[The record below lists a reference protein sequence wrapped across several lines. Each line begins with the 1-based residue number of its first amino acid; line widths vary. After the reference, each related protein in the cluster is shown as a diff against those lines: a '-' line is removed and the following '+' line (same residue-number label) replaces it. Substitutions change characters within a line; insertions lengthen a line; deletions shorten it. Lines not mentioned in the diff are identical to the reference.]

1 MAWQCRAFFM
11 KVFSIGLKFLCAFA
25 SLREIIY
32 LMSKIIVIGCGVV
45 GAAIAYELS
54 LMSGLDITVIEKNAP
69 ASGSTGAALGV
80 LMGAISHKKKGR
92 AWRFRSASL
101 KRYQTLV
108 PELEAKT
115 GMKISVNQQGIFKLL
130 FAGDNLEKWHKLKE
144 FRDREGWDLTI
155 GDRNFVAE
163 HCPQINHRDIIG
175 AVHSPQ
181 DGQINPVE
189 LTNALVAAAKA
200 NGVKF
205 EFGVQVNDFSIRT
218 ENEVSTCQHLVT
230 DTGKLEVEQL
240 IISAGLGST
249 PLTKSLQQTI
259 PIRPVLGQA
268 IKLKL
273 DRPLGNPE
281 FQPVISGH
289 DIHLVPLGNNEY
301 WLGATVEF
309 PTETG
314 ESLADAELL
323 DKTIEDAIAFCPDL
337 KQATILETWSG
348 KRPRPEGI
356 PAPIIKRL
364 AGYENV
370 LLATAHYR
378 NGVLLAPATALEVV
392 QLLSNHLSSRSKIAG
407 LFN

>member
-1 MAWQCRAFFM
+1 
-11 KVFSIGLKFLCAFA
+11 
-25 SLREIIY
+25 
-32 LMSKIIVIGCGVV
+32 MSKIVIVGCGVV

-54 LMSGLDITVIEKNAP
+54 LISGLDITVIDKNNP

-101 KRYQTLV
+101 KRYQTLI
-108 PELEAKT
+108 PELEEKT
-115 GMKISVNQQGIFKLL
+115 GLNISVNDRGIFKLL
-130 FAGDNLEKWHKLKE
+130 FAGDNLEKWQKLKE
-144 FRDREGWDLTI
+144 FRAKEGWELVI
-155 GDRNFVAE
+155 GDRNFVSE
-163 HCPQINHRDIIG
+163 HCPHITNENIIG

-189 LTNALVAAAKA
+189 LTQALVAAATA

-205 EFGVQVNDFSIRT
+205 IFGTKVNNFVT
-218 ENEVSTCQHLVT
+218 QTNNERSHCQYIET
-230 DTGKLEVEQL
+230 ATGKIEVEQL

-273 DRPLGNPE
+273 DRSLGNPN
-281 FQPVISGH
+281 FQPVITGN

-314 ESLADAELL
+314 ESIVDAELL
-323 DKTIEDAIAFCPDL
+323 EKTINEGDR
-337 KQATILETWSG
+337 ILS
-348 KRPRPEGI
+348 R
-356 PAPIIKRL
+356 IKT
-364 AGYENV
+364 GNY
-370 LLATAHYR
+370 
-378 NGVLLAPATALEVV
+378 
-392 QLLSNHLSSRSKIAG
+392 S
-407 LFN
+407 

>member
-1 MAWQCRAFFM
+1 
-11 KVFSIGLKFLCAFA
+11 
-25 SLREIIY
+25 
-32 LMSKIIVIGCGVV
+32 MSKIVIIGCGVI

-54 LMSGLDITVIEKNAP
+54 LITGLDITLVDKSTP

-80 LMGAISHKKKGR
+80 LMGVISHKKKGR
-92 AWRFRSASL
+92 AWRFRNASL
-101 KRYQTLV
+101 KRYPTLV
-108 PELEAKT
+108 RELEEKT
-115 GMKISVNQQGIFKLL
+115 GLNISFNHQGIFRLL
-130 FAGDNLEKWHKLKE
+130 FAEDNLEKWQKLQE
-144 FRDREGWDLTI
+144 FRAKENWDLII

-163 HCPQINHRDIIG
+163 HCPHIVNENIIG

-189 LTNALVAAAKA
+189 LTEALVAAATA

-205 EFGVQVNDFSIRT
+205 KFGV
-218 ENEVSTCQHLVT
+218 EVKSFTIATAEELSTCQYLET
-230 DTGKLEVEQL
+230 TTGKIELEQL

-249 PLTKSLQQTI
+249 SLTQSLQQAI

-273 DRPLGNPE
+273 DQPLGNLD
-281 FQPVISGH
+281 FQPVISGN
-289 DIHLVPLGNNEY
+289 DIHLVPLGNNQY

-309 PTETG
+309 PSDAE
-314 ESLADAELL
+314 ESIADAELL
-323 DKTIEDAIAFCPDL
+323 TKTMEDAIAFCPEL
-337 KQATILETWSG
+337 NQATILETWSG

-356 PAPIIKRL
+356 PAPIINRL
-364 AGYENV
+364 SGYENV

-392 QLLSNHLSSRSKIAG
+392 KMITRPS
-407 LFN
+407 

>member
-1 MAWQCRAFFM
+1 
-11 KVFSIGLKFLCAFA
+11 
-25 SLREIIY
+25 
-32 LMSKIIVIGCGVV
+32 MSKIVIIGCGVV

-54 LMSGLDITVIEKNAP
+54 LIEGLDITVIEKNAP

-108 PELEAKT
+108 PELKAET
-115 GMKISVNQQGIFKLL
+115 GLNISVNQQGIFKLL
-130 FAGDNLEKWHKLKE
+130 FEGDNLEKWHKLKE
-144 FRDREGWDLTI
+144 FRAKEDWDLII
-155 GDRNFVAE
+155 GDRNFVTE
-163 HCPQINHRDIIG
+163 HCPQIVSDEIIG

-181 DGQINPVE
+181 DGQISPIE

-200 NGVKF
+200 NGVEF
-205 EFGVQVNDFSIRT
+205 RFGVEVNDFVTQTQDGLAI
-218 ENEVSTCQHLVT
+218 CQYLVT
-230 DTGKLEVEQL
+230 SSGKIEVEQL

-249 PLTKSLQQTI
+249 HLTQSLRQGI

-273 DRPLGNPE
+273 DKPLGNPK
-281 FQPVISGH
+281 FHPVVSGK
-289 DIHLVPLGNNEY
+289 DIHLVPLDNNQH

-309 PTETG
+309 PTEAG
-314 ESLADAELL
+314 ESIADSELL
-323 DKTIEDAIAFCPDL
+323 EQTIQNAIAFCPEL

-356 PAPIIKRL
+356 PAPIIEKL
-364 AGYENV
+364 TGYENV

-392 QLLSNHLSSRSKIAG
+392 SIVTA
-407 LFN
+407 